1 MFEGWITLSTRWIAI
16 QWTALSSLWTTGSWV
31 ERSTVG
37 VKCVNQEHNTMSPA
51 RARTWTAHS
60 GVGALTMRPPRLPPY
75 KALLANIKIECQRW
89 PEKPFI
95 LERSG
100 TQYVFMVTKRFSLY
114 CGAHK
119 NWPRYLFSS
128 YLIKIWLIT
137 WHHHLANLH
146 VLKTWISLERKVIFG
161 NSKQPFSAH
170 SDYLVMF

>member
-1 MFEGWITLSTRWIAI
+1 M
-16 QWTALSSLWTTGSWV
+16 LSSLWTTGPWV
-31 ERSTVG
+31 ERGTVG

-60 GVGALTMRPPRLPPY
+60 GVGAPCLPPY
-75 KALLANIKIECQRW
+75 RALLANIKMECQRW

-100 TQYVFMVTKRFSLY
+100 TQYVVVVTKRFSLY

-119 NWPRYLFSS
+119 NWLRYLPSS
-128 YLIKIWLIT
+128 YLIKIWLTI

-146 VLKTWISLERKVIFG
+146 ILKTLISLERKVIFQ
-161 NSKQPFSAH
+161 NSKQPFSSH
-170 SDYLVMF
+170 SDCLFMF